1 MNFSNN
7 FNNNS
12 LFKNNP
18 QNNHFL
24 NMRYFP
30 QNSAK
35 TLLLNNINSNSQT
48 FKSIDKNYFDNI
60 SNPNLNSM
68 KLYKFENQKNKNES
82 EDEEKIDKSKFIPI
96 NELINQNFEE
106 MSKSQDF
113 TKLKKFVTQMAF
125 QTYKKKDLPNPDNP
139 RLKKLVSKYQDLLK
153 YLLNLEKNVNKYN
166 SALEQNN
173 KKLFT
178 PDLNNFEKEKS
189 YNNKIEKNE
198 QKINY
203 LYQKINKYKN
213 IIIQAKKNNK
223 RTLASFVLIIKDDE
237 NNFYCDLCPNNI
249 FKTYKEVQ
257 IHSLKV
263 HKHILQLRK
272 KNYEIN
278 NNITSPKD
286 NLENSYLN
294 TKIKYIEDEMVSFID
309 NLYKNK
315 INDIKLKNKNDNS
328 VKENDENNQEIDKN
342 INDKDVIILEKKIDL
357 LEENQKRNQEM
368 LINNLSE
375 FKTEIISQLN
385 ELKQNHNLIY
395 TQPNFDIINKNE
407 ILKMN
412 DINNNNYNNDD
423 NNNTLDNLNN
433 NNENENNNNSFALGE
448 RYQENSIHESVN
460 NNSNINDNENNK
472 LKSEK
477 LTNNFFKNEKNLII
491 NQEKETEKN
500 LNPNKTQ
507 KINLGKV
514 TNPNFE
520 INPDNKL
527 QPDINNFISK
537 FCEREKNILFKE
549 NMTEQD
555 YQQKY
560 KILGDENEANN
571 KNNETKKEEELIEE
585 LNNKYKL
592 NKDDIT
598 KSGYNNII
606 NEIIEKNQNPQNEQY
621 KAYFNNVL
629 TFLDINKDLATS
641 IIK

>member
-1 MNFSNN
+1 M
-7 FNNNS
+7 
-12 LFKNNP
+12 
-18 QNNHFL
+18 
-24 NMRYFP
+24 
-30 QNSAK
+30 
-35 TLLLNNINSNSQT
+35 
-48 FKSIDKNYFDNI
+48 
-60 SNPNLNSM
+60 
-68 KLYKFENQKNKNES
+68 
-82 EDEEKIDKSKFIPI
+82 
-96 NELINQNFEE
+96 
-106 MSKSQDF
+106 
-113 TKLKKFVTQMAF
+113 
-125 QTYKKKDLPNPDNP
+125 
-139 RLKKLVSKYQDLLK
+139 
-153 YLLNLEKNVNKYN
+153 
-166 SALEQNN
+166 
-173 KKLFT
+173 
-178 PDLNNFEKEKS
+178 
-189 YNNKIEKNE
+189 
-198 QKINY
+198 
-203 LYQKINKYKN
+203 
-213 IIIQAKKNNK
+213 
-223 RTLASFVLIIKDDE
+223 
-237 NNFYCDLCPNNI
+237 
-249 FKTYKEVQ
+249 
-257 IHSLKV
+257 
-263 HKHILQLRK
+263 
-272 KNYEIN
+272 
-278 NNITSPKD
+278 
-286 NLENSYLN
+286 
-294 TKIKYIEDEMVSFID
+294 
-309 NLYKNK
+309 
-315 INDIKLKNKNDNS
+315 
-328 VKENDENNQEIDKN
+328 
-342 INDKDVIILEKKIDL
+342 
-357 LEENQKRNQEM
+357 
-368 LINNLSE
+368 
-375 FKTEIISQLN
+375 
-385 ELKQNHNLIY
+385 
-395 TQPNFDIINKNE
+395 
-407 ILKMN
+407 
-412 DINNNNYNNDD
+412 
-423 NNNTLDNLNN
+423 DNLNN
-433 NNENENNNNSFALGE
+433 NNENENNNYSFALGE